1 MSGGRT
7 FFTSPPFA
15 ITSCLSPLPGG
26 RSRYVQHSIDVSPEA
41 TMPIAFALD
50 ELDEALLLQEVQVA
64 LDSPRASG
72 EPPRQGLHAGPA
84 EAVFV
89 V

>member
-1 MSGGRT
+1 
-7 FFTSPPFA
+7 
-15 ITSCLSPLPGG
+15 
-26 RSRYVQHSIDVSPEA
+26 
-41 TMPIAFALD
+41 MPIAFALD